1 MHENQRESSGA
12 DAECIDG
19 DEMSCFRDGNVHVVG
34 DVCDDALDDEFS
46 DAQGKGTQRE
56 CK

>member
-1 MHENQRESSGA
+1 MIIKHLLFNDLEAWEKELA
-12 DAECIDG
+12 K
-19 DEMSCFRDGNVHVVG
+19 G
-34 DVCDDALDDEFS
+34 DVCACIIDDEFS

>member
-19 DEMSCFRDGNVHVVG
+19 DEMSCFWDRNVHVVG

>member
-19 DEMSCFRDGNVHVVG
+19 DEMSCFRDGNVHVVS

-46 DAQGKGTQRE
+46 DA
-56 CK
+56 